1 MCYYKCLVWACKHL
15 TVGRRIRTCDD
26 FARANKDADRRGGE
40 LTAAPCN
47 RFSFHPLHSIGSP
60 HDCDECKESKTA
72 TDTLIMSA
80 HDLISQLR
88 VKVEELQK
96 REKERKMGKDMDVDM
111 DMDEESVYSFDIIDL
126 TARDI

>member
-15 TVGRRIRTCDD
+15 TVGRRIRVCDD
-26 FARANKDADRRGGE
+26 FARAKKDTDGWGGE
-40 LTAAPCN
+40 PTAAPCN

-60 HDCDECKESKTA
+60 HDCDECKESKRA

-88 VKVEELQK
+88 VKVEGLQK
-96 REKERKMGKDMDVDM
+96 REKERKEGKVIDMNM
-111 DMDEESVYSFDIIDL
+111 DMDEESVYSFDITDF
-126 TARDI
+126 TARAT